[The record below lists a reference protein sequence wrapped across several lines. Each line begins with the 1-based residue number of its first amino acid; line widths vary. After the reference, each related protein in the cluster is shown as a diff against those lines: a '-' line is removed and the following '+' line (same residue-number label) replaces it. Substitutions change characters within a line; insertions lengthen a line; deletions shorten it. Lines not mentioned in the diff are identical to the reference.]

1 MASNY
6 GSIASAAA
14 ATAAAITTET
24 ATTGSNAKNL
34 PVDETEPLLEQDQTS
49 PRQPANAS
57 IWSKL
62 VFGWF
67 GPVLEIGNDKKK
79 LDPQDLQ
86 CIPLPKDCTTEH
98 IMDKFNHYWEREK
111 EKAKDGKTALSA
123 SLMASPSILRAL
135 YYSFGTDF
143 IRAGFLKLV
152 HDASLFVG
160 PQVLN
165 GLIYFLRDADA
176 PMTRGL
182 GLTAAVTVSQLL
194 MSFCLRHYFFNCYLT
209 GLRIRSAVVVAVYN
223 KALVLHSAERQTR
236 TLGEITNLISIDA
249 QRMQDLTTYLHAVWY
264 SFVQIGLALFFLFRQ
279 LGASCLGGVVGT

>member
-1 MASNY
+1 MTSNY
-6 GSIASAAA
+6 GSIASASAAAA
-14 ATAAAITTET
+14 ATTT
-24 ATTGSNAKNL
+24 TTTNGSNAKNI
-34 PVDETEPLLEQDQTS
+34 DDTENEPLLDQTRS
-49 PRQPANAS
+49 RQPTKAS
-57 IWSKL
+57 IWSIL

-79 LDPQDLQ
+79 LDPEDLQ
-86 CIPLPKDCTTEH
+86 CINLPTDCTTEH
-98 IMDKFNHYWEREK
+98 IMDKFNYYWEREK
-111 EKAKDGKTALSA
+111 QKTKDGTTASSD
-123 SLMASPSILRAL
+123 SLLASPSILRAL

-165 GLIYFLRDADA
+165 GLIHFLRDSHA

-182 GLTAAVTVSQLL
+182 ALTAAVTVSQLL
-194 MSFCLRHYFFNCYLT
+194 MSFCLRHYFFKCYLT

-236 TLGEITNLISIDA
+236 TLGEITNLMSIDA

-264 SFVQIGLALFFLFRQ
+264 SFVQIGLALFFLFHQ